1 MTANALIDGCNL
13 YYGLLKGTPYTWLDL
28 WAFARALL
36 KEDVE
41 LLSVKYFTALIK
53 THPHDQAAIDRQK
66 IYLQALAAQGK
77 VQVVHGFYGKHLKW
91 SATYYKNIPRDLPAK
106 CQLPDAIPVGTHGN
120 FIRRPEAWK

>member
-1 MTANALIDGCNL
+1 M
-13 YYGLLKGTPYTWLDL
+13 LLP
-28 WAFARALL
+28 
-36 KEDVE
+36 DVE
-41 LLSVKYFTALIK
+41 RVPADHRVPGQINRMPPPAGGISWRFTAQIK

-91 SATYYKNIPRDLPAK
+91 SATYYKNIPRDLPAR